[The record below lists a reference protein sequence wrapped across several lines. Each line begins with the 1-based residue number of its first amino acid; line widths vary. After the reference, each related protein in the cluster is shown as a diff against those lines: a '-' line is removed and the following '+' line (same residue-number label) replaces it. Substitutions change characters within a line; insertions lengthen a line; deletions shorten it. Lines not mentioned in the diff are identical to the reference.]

1 MLEQY
6 EFEGEIFNV
15 HPSQKEDF
23 LKKYPNAQPKQS
35 EPDFQTPTTPDAV
48 VEETAASDTGSNSD
62 PGSLDLQ
69 IDPNKFKVFDPKS
82 IDKPTGLGDKD
93 DLNIDSEKTKK
104 NINQGIKAKEK
115 EVKKKK
121 NEELTIANRAIDD
134 ILNDDEL
141 LEKYAGT
148 TDAEALNRE
157 GANALPKKLRMLIGD
172 KLGYGRVSVPFISG
186 AGAMTDMPQYTK
198 ETNDFKILQEDEV
211 NDLIQERFTERVN
224 EKKRD
229 FLNAKNKNANV
240 YYNQN
245 NLSRKELHDTFFEN
259 DIADLPYLK
268 KQIALLNRKFNATE
282 TLFTE
287 KDKIKA
293 ELERLNN
300 MQSREVAHILRD
312 GSVIYKSKNNS
323 WFINTETGNTV
334 NSSML
339 ESEQNKGAP
348 ILDISDRV
356 QAHMKYAPTD
366 LSKLKQG
373 LENLNMTQVG
383 LDMEGSELHKVQ
395 IDNESLALFVKQEG
409 YEPKQN
415 KDGQLIYEVPLSVL
429 GKKGFNII
437 NKDGLMASV
446 LKGHKG
452 GKTYEYVKPVDS
464 EMTPR
469 EFGDYILN
477 YQEAVFDTKAKRS
490 AYVELYY
497 LNKDPKSIKRQSI
510 FETGNRGLTSGLG
523 YDPKQ
528 TGGNLGQNIKMQE
541 IANIT
546 NELGIEL
553 TKEQA
558 DYLKP
563 TFGEELGETAVSFAP
578 IGASFFGLNKVQ
590 GIATAVLKVNNLMQM
605 GAKAGQIVNG
615 VKLTAAAAKRR
626 NIVGAGLGMLFEEA
640 KTSSLGFDF
649 GSGLAFSGIGTLT
662 KGFKLKTKYNQLDL
676 LINKVGKGGLTFA
689 LAAEGAGVLEAAV
702 RDFSGTDEFNSW
714 MNEHYKDMPTVS
726 RRLLSNVLM
735 GNMLTLTHT
744 SSKDFK
750 KTNQLVRMQ
759 SESLVKYFYA
769 KKLGNEK
776 AAEKYKFL
784 HNEVDAY
791 LQRHKLG
798 EYYSTP
804 ENAQEYYNN
813 KMANVKKE
821 FKEKLGIDLNYKIE
835 KNNDNKDF
843 NENTDK
849 ANFEVKN
856 SKEYEIKINLENAEM
871 GVIGHETGH
880 AGIAAKIG
888 KNAAIKEKHLES
900 FKSILNDIKL
910 DSGISLLDAIK
921 SEKSISDVKT
931 HEEMFTYTAEY
942 LAKNKYYTQF
952 VAQNAFSNVKQNLIQ
967 FFETNFKNNY
977 KPKLKTKKDII
988 EFLGRYAIS
997 INKGKG
1003 FTTYIE
1009 RFNELLESGEPG
1021 AKSKNKENFD
1031 SKKLDLESDK
1041 KTGVEKLEAK
1051 IIENKDMG
1059 PGNVFLRKNI
1069 ELDFKDQIKKV
1080 KDLEIQFSAS
1090 ELRAQLKKAKGKEK
1104 ENLELALQ
1112 EKFKGF
1118 ESEVGITGLDIKT
1131 GKEKFDSKDLNLE
1144 TKKLVEINNK
1154 IEKDILARGEKG
1166 YNNKGDFIGFK
1177 PSESQSMELLTNN
1190 LGTIGVM
1197 AGKLADPKRQEANN
1211 IPKEKR
1217 LSYDALYNELY
1228 VLGEKIS
1235 TQFRVKEGK
1244 TAPFGAYLKQRI
1256 NERYSL
1262 AFKELKR
1269 GEQEGIRLDDTKL
1282 AETLTGGEGS
1292 KEIQKDLIEPLEKFV
1307 PEKANREKYQKEY
1320 EKNITDNKLVT
1331 DFSNYAT
1338 LKDASPQTTNKIVGK
1353 TPTQIKESV
1362 KNNGKTQFEIM
1373 PEPSRRVTKEQIQRE
1388 GNKSST
1394 EVKDSVLD
1402 IISVKAE
1409 PGEVTATGR
1418 ASTVTGTAAG
1428 LEIRAKMPDYS
1439 KTKHTRGDYKGYTVE
1454 GAILERSG
1462 VGIIKDGK
1470 LIELDTRGWKKHY
1483 NENGIPA
1490 WYKPKKGTNPTKE
1503 KQISGIIRNQS
1514 TFQQAWKAEIGRAIT
1529 NNIARKNPNHPQK
1542 LIEQLAAGKSETL
1555 ASTILDIAGKRKKE
1569 FISDKIFASF
1579 GGAIKEEDLTG
1590 IMQGFYNGI
1599 RNIPD
1604 FSLLILSSNL
1614 APSGSG
1620 LKRIF
1625 AGKQTFFASNKKGFE
1640 KEVQDAINDGRI
1652 LDLHALIELKNQLG
1666 GGEVPKWAKAIQ
1678 SQTTQKYKKS
1688 IEKGI
1693 NSYNQQKKTHQDG
1706 VVKVLDILSE
1716 FYKINPKAAGL
1727 LAYNSNANS
1736 SSTKNMAQMRGMEVV
1751 IDGKKFEIRE
1761 EHVLQHGQFAR
1772 LAGEYAKLKNDKN
1785 ADPTRIKEMA
1795 DYIAKN
1801 YFQLSLASKN
1811 SNQKGI
1817 KFADRIDTHAKVDR
1831 KYEFEIEGTKYK
1843 VDLKSEL
1850 HPVHEMQVKEAIA
1863 GKRKW
1868 SEVISPLIRMYNS
1881 QVGKGK
1887 GGSIN
1892 MNKVM
1897 QDGISHAQKF
1907 DLVVPK
1913 SLENNR
1919 SVYEKQA
1926 ELAEKQMLD
1935 PSFKGKKELDA
1946 FINKIAPA
1954 NVKAA
1959 LKISKGKTKD
1969 IKEAIEKIQ
1978 QIDKVNVEKQ
1988 KEVFASKDLNAEFN
2002 KFLETSTGIGAE
2014 KVFSESKATVRGKK
2028 VKKSFGDYFIPV
2040 GAEDFAG
2047 LMHKTLA
2054 KGKKGDKQLEFYNE
2068 NLYKPFN
2075 VANENMTRESAALM
2089 NDFRALK
2096 QNLTSVPKDLNKMT
2110 KGGDFTIEQ
2119 ALRVAV
2125 WNKQGMEIPGLSKTD
2140 KAELL
2145 KEVNSNPELSNFA
2158 NELLKTTKGDG
2169 YAKPEN
2175 NWELGTIVTD
2185 LMSLL
2190 NGPKRAKHLEV
2201 WSNNVE
2207 QIFSK
2212 ENRYKLEAA
2221 YGRDYV
2227 QTLGKTLERMKN
2239 GSNRKWG
2246 GNPTVEKWLD
2256 WVNGSVGAIMFLN
2269 TRSAALQTISSI
2281 NYLNFSDNNPLA
2293 AAKAFANQP
2302 QFWKDFKEI
2311 YNSDYLKDRRGGNK
2325 INVNESELALAAEKG
2340 GIQGVISL
2348 MLNKGFVLTKGADSF
2363 AIASGGSAMYRNR
2376 INKYQ
2381 KEGLSEKEAKEKAFL
2396 DFKAITEETQQSS
2409 RADRISEQQAS
2420 NAGRL
2425 LLAFAN
2431 TPMQYNRLIK
2441 RNAQDLLAGRGNK
2454 AEKITRIAYYST
2466 VQNFIFN
2473 ALQKAL
2479 FAVGFGDDDEE
2490 TVKKYS
2496 NIGNG
2501 MVDSLLRGS
2510 GLTGNAAL
2518 AIKNVAMDVADR
2530 FDRPRPNFQDAA
2542 WKALTVSP
2550 PIYSK
2555 VSKLRSAGYSLG
2567 YTTKDNIFN
2576 PSLDNPALSAG
2587 AQITSATLNLPLDRV
2602 LRKAQ
2607 NIEAAM
2613 SDEAEWWQRSALL
2626 MGWGTWEL
2634 GMQEPRGKAK
2644 KKKSN
2649 KGLKTKSL
2657 KL

>member
-1 MLEQY
+1 MEKLESIVQRMIDA
-6 EFEGEIFNV
+6 GEPEENIKAV
-15 HPSQKEDF
+15 IQEYS
-23 LKKYPNAQPKQS
+23 AGKQN
-35 EPDFQTPTTPDAV
+35 PTAPDAV
-48 VEETAASDTGSNSD
+48 VEEDPASDTESNSD

-82 IDKPTGLGDKD
+82 INKPTGLGNKENLNVDSKKTKE
-93 DLNIDSEKTKK
+93 NIDLGEKAYK
-104 NINQGIKAKEK
+104 K

-121 NEELTIANRAIDD
+121 NEELTIANKAIDD

-141 LEKYAGT
+141 LLKYAGT
-148 TDAEALNRE
+148 TDIEALSRE

-172 KLGYGRVSVPFISG
+172 ELGYGRVSPPFISG
-186 AGAMTDMPQYTK
+186 GGAMTDMPQYTK

-211 NDLIQERFTERVN
+211 NDLIQERFAERVN

-229 FLNAKNKNANV
+229 FLNAKNKDANI

-245 NLSRKELHDTFFEN
+245 SLSRKELHDTFFEN

-268 KQIALLNRKFNATE
+268 KQIARLNKKLNATG
-282 TLFTE
+282 THFTE
-287 KDKIKA
+287 YGKIKA
-293 ELERLNN
+293 ELERLNK
-300 MQSREVAHILRD
+300 MQSREVAYIMRD
-312 GSVIYKSKNNS
+312 GSTVYKPKNNS

-334 NSSML
+334 SSSMVENKQSKG
-339 ESEQNKGAP
+339 ES

-366 LSKLKQG
+366 LSKLRQG

-395 IDNESLALFVKQEG
+395 IDNESLALFVRQEG

-415 KDGQLIYEVPLSVL
+415 KNGQLIYEVPLSVL
-429 GKKGFNII
+429 GKKGYNTI

-452 GKTYEYVKPVDS
+452 GDTYEYVKPVDS

-497 LNKDPKSIKRQSI
+497 LNKDPKSIKRQNI
-510 FETGNRGLTSGLG
+510 FETGRRGLTLGLG

-528 TGGNLGQNIKMQE
+528 TGGDVGQNIKMQE
-541 IANIT
+541 IGNIT

-553 TKEQA
+553 TKEQV

-590 GIATAVLKVNNLMQM
+590 GVATAMLKVSRLMQM
-605 GAKAGQIVNG
+605 NAKAGQIVNG
-615 VKLTAAAAKRR
+615 VKLTASAAKRR

-662 KGFKLKTKYNQLDL
+662 RGFKLKTKYNQLDT

-689 LAAEGAGVLEAAV
+689 LAAEGAGVLEAVV

-714 MNEHYKDMPTVS
+714 MDEHYKDMPTVG
-726 RRLLSNVLM
+726 RRLISNVLM
-735 GNMLTLTHT
+735 GNMLSLTHT

-750 KTNQLVRMQ
+750 TTNQLVRMQ
-759 SESLVKYFYA
+759 SESLVKFFDA

-776 AAEKYKFL
+776 AAEKYKFI

-804 ENAQEYYNN
+804 ENAQEYYDN

-849 ANFEVKN
+849 ANFEIKN
-856 SKEYEIKINLENAEM
+856 SKEYEIKVNLENAEM
-871 GVIGHETGH
+871 GVVQHETGH

-952 VAQNAFSNVKQNLIQ
+952 VAQNAYSNVKQNLIQ

-977 KPKLKTKKDII
+977 KPKLKTKQDII

-1003 FTTYIE
+1003 FTTYIN
-1009 RFNELLESGEPG
+1009 RFNELLEAGEPG
-1021 AKSKNKENFD
+1021 PKGKNKENFD
-1031 SKKLDLESDK
+1031 SK
-1041 KTGVEKLEAK
+1041 
-1051 IIENKDMG
+1051 
-1059 PGNVFLRKNI
+1059 
-1069 ELDFKDQIKKV
+1069 
-1080 KDLEIQFSAS
+1080 
-1090 ELRAQLKKAKGKEK
+1090 
-1104 ENLELALQ
+1104 
-1112 EKFKGF
+1112 
-1118 ESEVGITGLDIKT
+1118 
-1131 GKEKFDSKDLNLE
+1131 DLNLQ

-1292 KEIQKDLIEPLEKFV
+1292 KEIQKELIEPLEKFV
-1307 PEKANREKYQKEY
+1307 PEKTNREKYQKEY
-1320 EKNITDNKLVT
+1320 EKNITDNELVT

-1353 TPTQIKESV
+1353 TPAQIKESV

-1418 ASTVTGTAAG
+1418 ASVVTGTAAG

-1454 GAILERSG
+1454 GAVLERSG

-1470 LIELDTRGWKKHY
+1470 LIELDAKGWKKHY

-1542 LIEQLAAGKSETL
+1542 LIEQLAAGKSEIL
-1555 ASTILDIAGKRKKE
+1555 ASTILDLAGKRKKE

-1579 GGAIKEEDLTG
+1579 GGAIKEEDLAG

-1604 FSLLILSSNL
+1604 FALLILSSNL
-1614 APSGSG
+1614 APSGSS
-1620 LKRIF
+1620 LKRIL
-1625 AGKQTFFASNKKGFE
+1625 AGKQTFFASNKKGFQEEIKLAIKE
-1640 KEVQDAINDGRI
+1640 KRI
-1652 LDLHALIELKNQLG
+1652 LDLHALLELKSQLG
-1666 GGEVPKWAKAIQ
+1666 FDFKAGSAKAPEWSKALQ
-1678 SQTTQKYKKS
+1678 AQVTAKYKS
-1688 IEKGI
+1688 NINKGQKF
-1693 NSYNQQKKTHQDG
+1693 YDQQKTIHQLG
-1706 VVKVLDILSE
+1706 VKKVLDILSE
-1716 FYKINPKAAGL
+1716 FHKINPKAAGL

-1736 SSTKNMAQMRGMEVV
+1736 SSSKNMAQMRGMEVV
-1751 IDGKKFEIRE
+1751 IDGKKFQIRE

-1785 ADPTRIKEMA
+1785 ADPTRVKEMA
-1795 DYIAKN
+1795 DYIAEN

-1850 HPVHEMQVKEAIA
+1850 HPVHEMQVQEAIA

-1868 SEVISPLIRMYNS
+1868 SEVVSPLIRMYNS
-1881 QVGKGK
+1881 QVSKGK

-1897 QDGISHAQKF
+1897 QDGISHAEKF

-1935 PSFKGKKELDA
+1935 PSFKGKKELGI
-1946 FINKIAPA
+1946 FINKIAPS
-1954 NVKAA
+1954 NTKAA

-1969 IKEAIEKIQ
+1969 IKEAIEKVQ
-1978 QIDKVNVEKQ
+1978 EVDKVNIEKQ

-2002 KFLETSTGIGAE
+2002 KFLESSTGIGAE
-2014 KVFSESKATVRGKK
+2014 KVFSESKGTVRGRK
-2028 VKKSFGDYFIPV
+2028 VKKSFGDYIIPV

-2047 LMHKTLA
+2047 LLHKTLA
-2054 KGKKGDKQLEFYNE
+2054 KGKQGEKQLEFYKK
-2068 NLYKPFN
+2068 NLYDPYN
-2075 VANENMTRESAALM
+2075 LANENITRERTALM

-2096 QNLTSVPKDLNKMT
+2096 QNLTSVPKNLNKMT
-2110 KGGDFTIEQ
+2110 KGGDFTVEQ

-2125 WNKQGMEIPGLSKTD
+2125 WEKQGMEIPGLSKTD
-2140 KAELL
+2140 KIELL
-2145 KEVNSNPELSNFA
+2145 KEVNSNPELSNFVT
-2158 NELLKTTKGDG
+2158 ELLKTTKGDG

-2175 NWELGTIVTD
+2175 NWELGTIATD

-2190 NGPKRAKHLEV
+2190 NGAKRTKHLEA
-2201 WSNNVE
+2201 WKGNVE
-2207 QIFSK
+2207 EIFSK

-2221 YGRDYV
+2221 YGRDWM
-2227 QTLGKTLERMKN
+2227 QTMGKTLERMKN

-2269 TRSAALQTISSI
+2269 TRSAALQTISSV

-2376 INKYQ
+2376 LNKYK

-2409 RADRISEQQAS
+2409 RPDRISEQQAS
-2420 NAGRL
+2420 NAGRI

-2441 RNAQDLLAGRGNK
+2441 RNAQDLFEGRGNK
-2454 AEKITRIAYYST
+2454 AEKISRIAYYST

-2473 ALQKAL
+2473 ALSKAL

-2496 NIGNG
+2496 SIGNG

-2518 AIKNVAMDVADR
+2518 AVKNVAMDVADR

-2555 VSKLRSAGYSLG
+2555 VSKLRGAGYSLG
-2567 YTTKDNIFN
+2567 YTTKDNMFD

-2587 AQITSATLNLPLDRV
+2587 AQIASATLNLPLDRV

-2613 SDEAEWWQRSALL
+2613 SDEAEWWQKSALM
-2626 MGWGTWEL
+2626 MGWSEWEL
-2634 GMQEPRGKAK
+2634 GMDDKPKSK
-2644 KKKSN
+2644 KKKN
-2649 KGLKTKSL
+2649 EVNEFGFKTKRL
-2657 KL
+2657 KF